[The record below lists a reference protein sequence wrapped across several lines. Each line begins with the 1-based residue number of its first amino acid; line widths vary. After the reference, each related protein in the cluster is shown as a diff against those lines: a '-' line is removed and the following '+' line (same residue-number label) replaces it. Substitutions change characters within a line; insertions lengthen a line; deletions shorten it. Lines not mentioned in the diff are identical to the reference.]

1 MHLVAV
7 MTSTA
12 LFLIAGL
19 ATFGAQAVWAQ
30 NPTQAQSQ
38 SQAHSQDKAASLYER
53 RLGMIHGSAP
63 GIEIIPARKAQPA
76 ESAASGVPASLPRWL
91 QPPSG
96 RALNDA
102 RRLQAPDQGVAL
114 PNSDTGVPS
123 RRAAR

>member
-12 LFLIAGL
+12 VFLIAGL
-19 ATFGAQAVWAQ
+19 ATFGAQAWAQ
-30 NPTQAQSQ
+30 NPTQAE

-53 RLGMIHGSAP
+53 RLGIIHGSAP

-76 ESAASGVPASLPRWL
+76 ENAASGVPASLPRWL

-102 RRLQAPDQGVAL
+102 RRLHAPDQGVAL
-114 PNSDTGVPS
+114 PTSATG
-123 RRAAR
+123 RAAR